1 MLLNIY
7 FADESRREAFTNAA
21 LDLLR
26 HHGRVMD
33 PVAVLQTL
41 PKELPVKLLQP
52 YLAQIIPSTAHKA
65 RHGQVVK
72 SLYRYEHVRINC
84 ELVRPSVGHFI
95 VIARLTTPVAG
106 GVVSHRSRSI
116 SARWSSRRIPSVE
129 CAAAA
134 LASICLQCACCAL
147 FRWPLL
153 CPAYSLLVTGT
164 PTTLSCTCTVRRSR
178 SHAIPSQAPSSPSKN
193 RSCRVPVLVLNAT
206 CQASRQPKNCNR
218 RIRYFIRGEV
228 I

>member
-7 FADESRREAFTNAA
+7 FADESRREDFTKAA

-84 ELVRPSVGHFI
+84 ELVRSLRWTLHRFRKADHACGWWYPLPDQGAQAQGGHHGGYLLWSVPPPPWRAY
-95 VIARLTTPVAG
+95 VCSVSVARCFAG
-106 GVVSHRSRSI
+106 L
-116 SARWSSRRIPSVE
+116 
-129 CAAAA
+129 A
-134 LASICLQCACCAL
+134 L
-147 FRWPLL
+147 P
-153 CPAYSLLVTGT
+153 SLLAARCRYPNDTVVHMHCAQESLTCDPVTGT
-164 PTTLSCTCTVRRSR
+164 KF
-178 SHAIPSQAPSSPSKN
+178 SQQKSI
-193 RSCRVPVLVLNAT
+193 V
-206 CQASRQPKNCNR
+206 
-218 RIRYFIRGEV
+218 
-228 I
+228 